1 MSVNGASLQSLLVSD
16 GNFSGSGY
24 LEEGMN
30 TVEFAAELEGRGSR
44 VKRTVTFAPGKP
56 VAAITFPAEDAR
68 TEQQQILLSGLAAT
82 DASVVLEVDGATITP
97 AVQGGA
103 FQQQIALSH
112 PGLIPVVATVTDNGG
127 NSSVVRRNIVK
138 MQRVMGDL
146 NGDGLVNIQ
155 DAMTVLR
162 MAVGLDQVTPEALA
176 HADVAPLVNGV
187 PHPDGKIDVGD
198 VLIILRK
205 VVGLVDF

>member
-1 MSVNGASLQSLLVSD
+1 
-16 GNFSGSGY
+16 
-24 LEEGMN
+24 
-30 TVEFAAELEGRGSR
+30 
-44 VKRTVTFAPGKP
+44 
-56 VAAITFPAEDAR
+56 
-68 TEQQQILLSGLAAT
+68 
-82 DASVVLEVDGATITP
+82 
-97 AVQGGA
+97 
-103 FQQQIALSH
+103 
-112 PGLIPVVATVTDNGG
+112 
-127 NSSVVRRNIVK
+127 